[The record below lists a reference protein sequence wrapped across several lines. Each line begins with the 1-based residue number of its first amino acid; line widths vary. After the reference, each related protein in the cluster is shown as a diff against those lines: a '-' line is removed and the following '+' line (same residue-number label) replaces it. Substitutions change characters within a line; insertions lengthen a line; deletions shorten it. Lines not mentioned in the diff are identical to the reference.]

1 MRKYNQLVSVIEKRL
16 GKNTTTDNT
25 ELHRVGS
32 ELFGARFKGVFASDG
47 FPALSASQPYA
58 IVNNKPAV
66 TGGEH
71 WVGIARVPRTGRLMV
86 YDSFGRP
93 HATLLGPGSLPPG
106 ATSTD
111 PDAEQSVRE
120 TNCGQRSL
128 AWLLIYDR
136 LGPAAAR
143 LV

>member
-1 MRKYNQLVSVIEKRL
+1 MKTYNKLVSVLETRIGRT
-16 GKNTTTDNT
+16 TTTDNN
-25 ELHRVGS
+25 ELLEVGHM
-32 ELFGARFKGVFASDG
+32 LFGARFKGVFASGG

-58 IVNNKPAV
+58 VVNNKPAA

-71 WVGIARVPRTGRLMV
+71 WLGIARVPHTGRLMV
-86 YDSFGRP
+86 HGSFGRP

-106 ATSTD
+106 ATRTD
-111 PDAEQSVRE
+111 PGAEQSVRE

-128 AWLLIYDR
+128 AWLVVFDR

>member
-1 MRKYNQLVSVIEKRL
+1 MKTYNKLVSVLETRIGRT
-16 GKNTTTDNT
+16 TTTDNN
-25 ELHRVGS
+25 ELLEVGL

-58 IVNNKPAV
+58 VVNNKPAA

-71 WVGIARVPRTGRLMV
+71 WLGIARVPRTGRVMV
-86 YDSFGRP
+86 YDSFGRS
-93 HATLLGPGSLPPG
+93 HAKLLPGALPPG
-106 ATSTD
+106 TQDTD
-111 PDAEQSVRE
+111 PDVEQLVAQ

-128 AWLLIYDR
+128 AWLVVFDI
-136 LGPAAAR
+136 LGPAAAQ